1 MHPRIVHWLTHTR
14 PFLLNST
21 SRAHYYFAIKANKS
35 SSLFVS
41 TWQSAEGLRVSPQ
54 CDLTLTPVW
63 PLFPQL
69 HPGLDPL
76 PLGSNK
82 WELGS
87 GEAEVGVHNG
97 GSRGRRQTSNLKCLL
112 NFFFLNLFLLLS
124 LLGWKCGFSDIWS
137 AACAVFFTV
146 THITYAALVFKVNSL
161 NVLFN
166 RFITLYSL
174 ICTLFIWFPSSFSRP
189 PLIIQQFLARSHF
202 LSSVPPFIP
211 PLLTLFFCPALY
223 FGLRSHLLLSP
234 CLLLVNSN
242 FLLTHMEI
250 FVHRSRMFDSSPYF
264 TSSNSSV
271 LLPVSLVSVVSF
283 PPSCHP
289 LCLLPPSLYPSL
301 LSSSP
306 SILLSSVQLHSNP
319 GRQQDLELTGEMRWW
334 NGMTSVVRMCACICS
349 TNLSSGSH

>member
-1 MHPRIVHWLTHTR
+1 MNHRVNIQRSHVGLPYFVDFCFKKETTQDMHPRIVQWLTHTR

-112 NFFFLNLFLLLS
+112 NFFF
-124 LLGWKCGFSDIWS
+124 
-137 AACAVFFTV
+137 
-146 THITYAALVFKVNSL
+146 
-161 NVLFN
+161 
-166 RFITLYSL
+166 
-174 ICTLFIWFPSSFSRP
+174 
-189 PLIIQQFLARSHF
+189 
-202 LSSVPPFIP
+202 
-211 PLLTLFFCPALY
+211 
-223 FGLRSHLLLSP
+223 
-234 CLLLVNSN
+234 
-242 FLLTHMEI
+242 
-250 FVHRSRMFDSSPYF
+250 
-264 TSSNSSV
+264 
-271 LLPVSLVSVVSF
+271 
-283 PPSCHP
+283 
-289 LCLLPPSLYPSL
+289 
-301 LSSSP
+301 
-306 SILLSSVQLHSNP
+306 
-319 GRQQDLELTGEMRWW
+319 
-334 NGMTSVVRMCACICS
+334 
-349 TNLSSGSH
+349 